1 MSFPQHDLR
10 HFDKLRID
18 VAKTIEHFKCA
29 GHLESV
35 YPLSEINRDL
45 LYMNDLLLS
54 KWILI

>member
-54 KWILI
+54 K

>member
-18 VAKTIEHFKCA
+18 VAKTIEHFKCE

-35 YPLSEINRDL
+35 
-45 LYMNDLLLS
+45 
-54 KWILI
+54 